1 MPGAQEPGAFVAF
14 DDLVY
19 GAQSFNV
26 GRELGDVILRRS
38 DGLYAYQFVVTVDDL
53 LMGVSDVVR
62 GRDLLRSTALQIWLR
77 GQMLRTGLGSHNLP
91 AADPQYAHV
100 PLLDNAAGVRLAK
113 RRTLARPG
121 GAARGRCAPG
131 AGDRVLR
138 MAYGPMRGG
147 AGTPGGNVGAAGAE
161 SVLMA
166 ESAAACGRRRGAG
179 EHCGGVARAVMFGFC
194 TGAGAGHASIGKL
207 RYCDL

>member
-1 MPGAQEPGAFVAF
+1 MERRLAAGRRHSWRLAVPGAQEPGAFVAF

-113 RRTLARPG
+113 RERSLDLGRLREAGVRPDQVIG
-121 GAARGRCAPG
+121 YCAWHMGLCEGVLERPEAMSAQQALNLFSWRKVRRH
-131 AGDRVLR
+131 AGDVVVPGNIVEVLR
-138 MAYGPMRGG
+138 A
-147 AGTPGGNVGAAGAE
+147 
-161 SVLMA
+161 L
-166 ESAAACGRRRGAG
+166 
-179 EHCGGVARAVMFGFC
+179 
-194 TGAGAGHASIGKL
+194 
-207 RYCDL
+207 